1 MEKTGTLPQRKR
13 VTRKSVVEN
22 PAQATHQKIA
32 VTHDE
37 RRRMI
42 AEAAHYRS
50 LKRGPEKQAD
60 PVADWLAAE
69 AEIDM
74 MLEEML
80 ADLALSE

>member
-1 MEKTGTLPQRKR
+1 METTGNLPQRKR
-13 VTRKSVVEN
+13 VTRKTMVEN
-22 PAQATHQKIA
+22 SAQGNHEKIA
-32 VTHDE
+32 LSHDE

-50 LKRGPEKQAD
+50 LKRSPADQTD

-80 ADLALSE
+80 ANLALSE

>member
-1 MEKTGTLPQRKR
+1 MEKAGTLPQGKR
-13 VTRKSVVEN
+13 VTRKTIVEN
-22 PAQATHQKIA
+22 SAQGNHVKID
-32 VTHDE
+32 VSHDE

-50 LKRGPEKQAD
+50 LKRNPAD
-60 PVADWLAAE
+60 YADRVADWLAAE

-80 ADLALSE
+80 ANLALSE